1 MGAICLLSIFFPL
14 LIFRI
19 FDPPPI
25 GFRLPLSPFF
35 CLLVGCVCVLISIEN
50 DLLTSNQ
57 KRKTDNATTTRCCV
71 FVCYETVVG
80 FSLIFVFGWVSKN
93 LNNKRLCVRGPAC
106 FFLFSPRLRVR
117 LFSVSINLFA
127 RVKVRFLSLI
137 VCADCLPP
145 ISIASKIVSRSN
157 MYNNTNGDEMYPPS
171 SGVSTGYPP
180 VFQ

>member
-80 FSLIFVFGWVSKN
+80 LSLIFVFGWVSKN

-106 FFLFSPRLRVR
+106 FFLFSPDCVC
-117 LFSVSINLFA
+117 VSSPS
-127 RVKVRFLSLI
+127 LSI
-137 VCADCLPP
+137 SLP
-145 ISIASKIVSRSN
+145 V
-157 MYNNTNGDEMYPPS
+157 
-171 SGVSTGYPP
+171 
-180 VFQ
+180 